1 MHRLATIHNVIDDD
15 DRRNTVA
22 RPLVR
27 SAKNEFVILKK
38 QPTKLHNRT
47 RPARTVCTVLPVTAH
62 LNVNTLLF
70 FLHIF
75 FRRWRWTFWRSMNRI
90 RSWSNTAACQQT
102 LMSLT
107 CLSSSPQNSVIAL
120 QYGMIRVPVPR
131 TYQCRDMCHVQAQCN
146 SNVSAIIPQTYT
158 LKHTY

>member
-1 MHRLATIHNVIDDD
+1 MLHEPTQRQQQNLKG
-15 DRRNTVA
+15 
-22 RPLVR
+22 LK
-27 SAKNEFVILKK
+27 SENEFVMLKK

-62 LNVNTLLF
+62 LDVNTLLF

-102 LMSLT
+102 LTSLT

-120 QYGMIRVPVPR
+120 QYGMIRVPVPVHTSAETCAMYR
-131 TYQCRDMCHVQAQCN
+131 PNAIRMSVQL
-146 SNVSAIIPQTYT
+146 SHR
-158 LKHTY
+158 HTR